1 MKNNEKTDLEK
12 IEDKY
17 FSLLYPG
24 INSILLKFGFPY
36 KIVSPC
42 PTKIVTYDGMERR
55 ADFIGKLDN
64 DEIISLE
71 AHSTAIG
78 KEDKEKFFDYAC
90 YMSTRYRRKVHTL
103 VLSTHYKDNNRLI
116 LNWHNNDEF
125 TIPYKSFKSFDGDK
139 TINTISLKNKN
150 NEELSKSEIGDLR
163 ILTFMK
169 SKRSP
174 KELLIKSIELTQAAK
189 MNERDRLHTAVLL
202 SYLAKKFITDDKEY
216 NEVMK
221 MIENSALDFKGIL
234 GRNNRIVYEEGI
246 EKGIEK
252 GIERG
257 IEEGKI
263 INNHEI
269 AINLINLG
277 YDDTEIK
284 TITKLSQKEINKL
297 KQENSK

>member
-1 MKNNEKTDLEK
+1 
-12 IEDKY
+12 
-17 FSLLYPG
+17 
-24 INSILLKFGFPY
+24 
-36 KIVSPC
+36 
-42 PTKIVTYDGMERR
+42 
-55 ADFIGKLDN
+55 
-64 DEIISLE
+64 
-71 AHSTAIG
+71 
-78 KEDKEKFFDYAC
+78 
-90 YMSTRYRRKVHTL
+90 
-103 VLSTHYKDNNRLI
+103 
-116 LNWHNNDEF
+116 
-125 TIPYKSFKSFDGDK
+125 
-139 TINTISLKNKN
+139 
-150 NEELSKSEIGDLR
+150 
-163 ILTFMK
+163 MK

-246 EKGIEK
+246 EKGIE
-252 GIERG
+252 RG

-284 TITKLSQKEINKL
+284 TITKLNQKEINKI
-297 KQENSK
+297 KQENSID